1 MESINISQALKMEL
15 HDEIILYHTNGAYSL
30 LNEYPQFPS
39 WKSNFQELKTKYKKI
54 PRGKLLDFIS
64 FDFIIEHKE
73 ELLNQEPQ
81 QLVWT
86 YMYGNRHESALK
98 LHHSTTKGQY
108 VYVLTNEAYPGICKI
123 GKAVSPIS
131 RVKQINGAGIVSEW
145 QLRWALPVS
154 DGYALENIVHQN
166 LEVVRMDSFQGS
178 SREFFQISL
187 EKAIQTIENLGGMFK
202 VSEGIYYEG
211 M

>member
-1 MESINISQALKMEL
+1 MEPINISQALEMEL
-15 HDEIILYHTNGAYSL
+15 HDDLIIYHTSSTQSSLNNYS
-30 LNEYPQFPS
+30 QFS
-39 WKSNFQELKTKYKKI
+39 LWKDNFQELTKKYRKI
-54 PRGKLLDFIS
+54 PRGKLLDFLS
-64 FDFIIEHKE
+64 FDFVIEYKE
-73 ELLNQEPQ
+73 ELLNQEPS

-86 YMYGNRHESALK
+86 YMYGNRRESALK

-108 VYVLTNEAYPGICKI
+108 VYILTNEAYPGICKI

-166 LEVVRMDSFQGS
+166 LEVVRMNSFQGS

-187 EKAIQTIENLGGMFK
+187 EEAIQTIENFGLMFK
-202 VSEGIYYEG
+202 VNEGIYYE
-211 M
+211 

>member
-1 MESINISQALKMEL
+1 METINISQALKMESHGEL
-15 HDEIILYHTNGAYSL
+15 ILYHTNSAQSS
-30 LNEYPQFPS
+30 LNEYSQFSS

-54 PRGKLLDFIS
+54 PRGKLLDFLS
-64 FDFIIEHKE
+64 FDFVIEHKE
-73 ELLNQEPQ
+73 ELIWQDSQ

-86 YMYGNRHESALK
+86 YMYGNRCESALK

-154 DGYALENIVHQN
+154 DGYALETIVHQH
-166 LEVVRMDSFQGS
+166 LETVRMNSFQGS
-178 SREFFQISL
+178 SREFFEITL
-187 EKAIQTIENLGGMFK
+187 EEAIQTIEDFGEMFK
-202 VSEGIYYEG
+202 VNEGIYYE
-211 M
+211 

>member
-1 MESINISQALKMEL
+1 MEIINISQALEMESHGEL
-15 HDEIILYHTNGAYSL
+15 ILYHTDSTQSS
-30 LNEYPQFPS
+30 LNEYSQFS
-39 WKSNFQELKTKYKKI
+39 YWKSNFQELKTKYKKI

-73 ELLNQEPQ
+73 ELLDQESQ
-81 QLVWT
+81 QAIWT

-108 VYVLTNEAYPGICKI
+108 VYILTNEAYPGICKI

-154 DGYALENIVHQN
+154 DGYALEQIVHQN
-166 LEVVRMDSFQGS
+166 LETVRMNSFQGS
-178 SREFFQISL
+178 SREFFEISF
-187 EKAIQTIENLGGMFK
+187 EEAIQTIENFGEMFK
-202 VSEGIYYEG
+202 VNEGIYYE
-211 M
+211 

>member
-1 MESINISQALKMEL
+1 MTSINISQALKMESHGEL
-15 HDEIILYHTNGAYSL
+15 VLYHTNGAQSS
-30 LNEYPQFPS
+30 LNEYSQFYS
-39 WKSNFQELKTKYKKI
+39 WKSNFQELTQKYKKI

-73 ELLNQEPQ
+73 ELLNQESQ

-86 YMYGNRHESALK
+86 YMYGNRCESALK

-108 VYVLTNEAYPGICKI
+108 VYILTNEAYPGICKI

-166 LEVVRMDSFQGS
+166 LEVVRMSSFQGS
-178 SREFFQISL
+178 SREFFQITL
-187 EKAIQTIENLGGMFK
+187 EEAIQTIENFGEMFK
-202 VSEGIYYEG
+202 VNEGIYYER

>member
-1 MESINISQALKMEL
+1 METINISQALKMESHGEL
-15 HDEIILYHTNGAYSL
+15 ILYHTNSAQSSL
-30 LNEYPQFPS
+30 TEFSQFPS
-39 WKSNFQELKTKYKKI
+39 WKSNFQELKNKYKKI

-64 FDFIIEHKE
+64 FDFVIEHKE
-73 ELLNQEPQ
+73 ELMNKEPQ
-81 QLVWT
+81 QLIWT
-86 YMYGNRHESALK
+86 YMYGNRRESALK

-108 VYVLTNEAYPGICKI
+108 VYILTNEAYPGICKI

-166 LEVVRMDSFQGS
+166 LEVVRMNSFQGS
-178 SREFFQISL
+178 SREFFQISF
-187 EKAIQTIENLGGMFK
+187 EEAIQTIENFGEMFK
-202 VSEGIYYEG
+202 VNEGIYYE
-211 M
+211 

>member
-1 MESINISQALKMEL
+1 MTSINISQALKMES
-15 HDEIILYHTNGAYSL
+15 HDEIILYHTNSAQSS
-30 LNEYPQFPS
+30 LNEYPNFSS

-73 ELLNQEPQ
+73 ESLDQESQ
-81 QLVWT
+81 QAIWT
-86 YMYGNRHESALK
+86 YMYGNQHESALK

-108 VYVLTNEAYPGICKI
+108 VYVLTNEAYPGVCKI

-154 DGYALENIVHQN
+154 DGYALETIVHQH
-166 LEVVRMDSFQGS
+166 LETVRMNSFQGS
-178 SREFFQISL
+178 SREFFEITL
-187 EKAIQTIENLGGMFK
+187 EEAIQTIENFGEMFK
-202 VSEGIYYEG
+202 VNEGIYYE
-211 M
+211 

>member
-1 MESINISQALKMEL
+1 MEPINISQALEMEL
-15 HDEIILYHTNGAYSL
+15 HDDLIIYHTSSTQSSLNNYS
-30 LNEYPQFPS
+30 QFS
-39 WKSNFQELKTKYKKI
+39 LWKDNFQELTKKYRKI
-54 PRGKLLDFIS
+54 PRGKLLDFLS
-64 FDFIIEHKE
+64 FDFVIEHKE
-73 ELLNQEPQ
+73 ELLDKEPS

-86 YMYGNRHESALK
+86 YMYGNRRESALK

-108 VYVLTNEAYPGICKI
+108 VYILTNEAYPGICKI

-166 LEVVRMDSFQGS
+166 LEGVRMSSFQGS
-178 SREFFQISL
+178 SREFFEISL
-187 EKAIQTIENLGGMFK
+187 EEAIQTIENFGKMFK
-202 VSEGIYYEG
+202 TSDGIYYE
-211 M
+211 

>member
-1 MESINISQALKMEL
+1 MTSINISQALKMES
-15 HDEIILYHTNGAYSL
+15 HGEIILYHTNGAQSSLNKYS
-30 LNEYPQFPS
+30 QFPS
-39 WKSNFQELKTKYKKI
+39 WKFNFQELKTKYKKI

-73 ELLNQEPQ
+73 ELLEQDPQ
-81 QLVWT
+81 QSVWT
-86 YMYGNRHESALK
+86 YMYGNRRKSALK

-108 VYVLTNEAYPGICKI
+108 VYILTNEAYPGICKI

-131 RVKQINGAGIVSEW
+131 RIKQINGAGIVSEW

-166 LEVVRMDSFQGS
+166 LEVVRMNSFQGS

-187 EKAIQTIENLGGMFK
+187 EEAIQTIENFGEMFK
-202 VSEGIYYEG
+202 VNEGIYYE
-211 M
+211 

>member
-1 MESINISQALKMEL
+1 MTQINLIQALEMESHGEL
-15 HDEIILYHTNGAYSL
+15 ILYHTNNAQSS

-39 WKSNFQELKTKYKKI
+39 WKSNFQELKNKYKKI

-64 FDFIIEHKE
+64 FDFVIEHKE
-73 ELLNQEPQ
+73 ELMNKEPQ
-81 QLVWT
+81 QLIWT
-86 YMYGNRHESALK
+86 YMYGNRCESALK

-166 LEVVRMDSFQGS
+166 LEVVRMNSFQGS
-178 SREFFQISL
+178 SREFFQISF
-187 EKAIQTIENLGGMFK
+187 EEAIQTIENFGEMFK
-202 VSEGIYYEG
+202 VNEGIYYE
-211 M
+211 

>member
-1 MESINISQALKMEL
+1 METINISQALKMESHGEL
-15 HDEIILYHTNGAYSL
+15 ILYHTNSAQSS
-30 LNEYPQFPS
+30 LNEYSQFSS

-73 ELLNQEPQ
+73 ELIEQDPQ

-86 YMYGNRHESALK
+86 YMYGNRRESALK

-154 DGYALENIVHQN
+154 NGYALETIVHQH
-166 LEVVRMDSFQGS
+166 LETVRMNSFQGS
-178 SREFFQISL
+178 SREFFEITL
-187 EKAIQTIENLGGMFK
+187 EEAIQTIENFGEMFK
-202 VSEGIYYEG
+202 VNEGIYYE
-211 M
+211 